1 MAVFNYSGSYST
13 ISPYISS
20 PTNTVAAADLLKIF
34 ISPDTSGG
42 GHLITRG
49 IDLIPTF
56 ASGKRGMVPAISSDV
71 TTHYLRGDGWT
82 SLWNQSDED
91 DAVVGGT
98 QNAYLAGAL
107 VSAKDIKQ
115 WIAQSF
121 VANDAMQFRGVITI
135 GSSDITSSTTNPN
148 GFPTSC
154 KVGDTYK
161 VSGDSTVSTT
171 YIAGQPVT
179 TGDLVVCIKA
189 GTGNSLNTDEYWT
202 IVQNNVERLITVKV
216 NGTDH
221 RIYSQTANNIT
232 FYAPTTKGSVSTF
245 GPQVLV
251 SGQGANPTQDAPMWV
266 NLESLKVGEAAKVTS
281 SLTTGNGLVMAVS
294 NTVVSGY
301 DGSSTTSIS
310 LAQATTTTIG
320 GIKVGYTNTGRN
332 YKVELDSNGNA
343 YVNVP
348 FIGTVFTDSA
358 DGLVPAA
365 SVANHASSSATNSTY
380 FLGADA
386 KWYQLPSSAFV
397 GTWRNIYVDGTQK
410 MTNDVTSKA
419 LNFKAG
425 PNVSLTYLAP
435 GTTGGTTDSGSADY
449 GTLLINTNNTW
460 RDILVHKITSGSM
473 GVSLESIGNNSP
485 LELDNSDSV
494 FLIGEDTTSGG
505 TTKTT
510 VKAYITWY
518 NMDTQEYELV

>member
-161 VSGDSTVSTT
+161 VSGDSTVSAT

-216 NGTDH
+216 NGKYEKMYTPFIVVAGTVID
-221 RIYSQTANNIT
+221 NNFKNVNIT
-232 FYAPTTKGSVSTF
+232 NGKIIDNGNKKMAIAMCFPGL
-245 GPQVLV
+245 Q
-251 SGQGANPTQDAPMWV
+251 
-266 NLESLKVGEAAKVTS
+266 ESLGISKDKIDIPNTIELTS
-281 SLTTGNGLVMAVS
+281 S
-294 NTVVSGY
+294 
-301 DGSSTTSIS
+301 I
-310 LAQATTTTIG
+310 
-320 GIKVGYTNTGRN
+320 
-332 YKVELDSNGNA
+332 
-343 YVNVP
+343 
-348 FIGTVFTDSA
+348 
-358 DGLVPAA
+358 
-365 SVANHASSSATNSTY
+365 
-380 FLGADA
+380 
-386 KWYQLPSSAFV
+386 
-397 GTWRNIYVDGTQK
+397 
-410 MTNDVTSKA
+410 
-419 LNFKAG
+419 
-425 PNVSLTYLAP
+425 
-435 GTTGGTTDSGSADY
+435 
-449 GTLLINTNNTW
+449 
-460 RDILVHKITSGSM
+460 
-473 GVSLESIGNNSP
+473 
-485 LELDNSDSV
+485 
-494 FLIGEDTTSGG
+494 
-505 TTKTT
+505 
-510 VKAYITWY
+510 
-518 NMDTQEYELV
+518 